1 MLLSFLPMF
10 ILFGTFWKLIYRRM
24 VQQKLFSNLQRFLL
38 IASPQAGFAMIFI
51 GTDYPR
57 WLAMIFFA
65 NALVMTVLAT
75 DRKFNLDLSL
85 NEKSGI
91 LIKRTSIWSL
101 FYLSIGA
108 ATMIN
113 CSSLFKVIA
122 VFIYG
127 ILRNS

>member
-1 MLLSFLPMF
+1 
-10 ILFGTFWKLIYRRM
+10 
-24 VQQKLFSNLQRFLL
+24 
-38 IASPQAGFAMIFI
+38 
-51 GTDYPR
+51 
-57 WLAMIFFA
+57 
-65 NALVMTVLAT
+65 MTVLAT